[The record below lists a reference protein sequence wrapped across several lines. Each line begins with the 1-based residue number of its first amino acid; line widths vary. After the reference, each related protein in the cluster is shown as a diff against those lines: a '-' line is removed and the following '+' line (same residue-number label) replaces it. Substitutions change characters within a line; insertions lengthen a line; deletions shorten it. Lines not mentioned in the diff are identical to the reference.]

1 VGISARPEDNPI
13 FAGAFVFIAANG
25 PQNLNDLINPRLNIQ
40 LFRANDINEHGQI
53 LALGFVSNEQH
64 MFPLTSITH
73 VPDTSSAVMLFCFTL
88 IALVLVQTLLRRD
101 AVNSSS
107 NSRV

>member
-1 VGISARPEDNPI
+1 MGISARPEDNPI

-73 VPDTSSAVMLFCFTL
+73 ATRYELRGNAILLHAYSVSLSPD
-88 IALVLVQTLLRRD
+88 IASGGRCQ
-101 AVNSSS
+101 
-107 NSRV
+107 